1 MAKRNIN
8 SLILSAP
15 AICLLLF
22 FTTASCIAVFA
33 ENKIWWGYE
42 DDNWDTAGN
51 WATEGV
57 PGSADPVFIDH
68 RASGEFKYPVI
79 TDANTDSRCAVLKLS
94 QYGTGG
100 RLDVIGGVLAIESL
114 AYIGVGAAYEC
125 QLNVSGGEMLVGT
138 HMYVPYAGVTSVN
151 ITGGKVSVSG
161 SLVFCHQSVADG
173 FINLARGTLEAGA
186 LLWNTGETR
195 FGHINI
201 ENGKLIINSTADRT
215 GQLQALI
222 DSGNITA
229 YGSGSTRYNWV
240 SHPKAAFKIEYTG
253 TSTVLTA
260 AIEDVNTAWDPSP
273 ADGGCVDVTEGS
285 ANLAWLSGDNTR
297 QEAGHDLYLG
307 ASYEEVNI
315 AETDSPCWQGR
326 LDSSSFETGPLD
338 FRSGYYWRVDQID
351 TAGEV
356 HRGDVWSF
364 TTLPSRRQAKELF
377 PPDNGLLG
385 ESLINDPNT
394 KISWQ
399 SGEDAVTHKIYFGTC
414 YDTVS
419 EAENDCLITFKGNID
434 EPAREFSPGAL
445 QKGSEYFWR
454 VDEIDHNG
462 GLTKGEVWSFWA
474 GYDVHNTRVASQ
486 GFNAWY
492 KVDPDKAWVEQQAEI
507 ALEMGC
513 EIYKFQLKPDKNENY
528 EDGTAEPQ
536 TADTAEVT
544 SLLTRVQNVPVWQR
558 VLDMPFRYTLIWAY
572 PVSGLNLHDGYSQE
586 EAQAEYQE
594 LYDLT
599 IYLLLEYQNTNRS
612 FMLGNWEGDWHLL
625 EGYDDTVEPRPE
637 MIETMKL
644 WFANRQA
651 AVKDARNSLPQIQG
665 VNVYHYVEMNKVQ
678 SAIDGVVGEGAYRL
692 VNTVLPYITVDAV
705 SYSARNATHFI
716 SEMPERLYTHLDY
729 IESNANF
736 TGCWPFEKAVF
747 IGEYGTGT
755 VSENVLA
762 IKAASNWGCPFI
774 LYWSIYATEPR
785 FDFYFVGPDGSN
797 TEQYDL
803 HQQILSKINAQ
814 KEIYNIYLN
823 RNPYESC
830 LESLMNQ
837 FDRISVSGLMSY
849 IVNSDASKIAIGS
862 REFLRNLF
870 IALLHT
876 NDETTA
882 QFSDMLDQIDDSTIT
897 RWQAIELI
905 MNGSEFRDL
914 ITDAQFARYLCEN
927 VLLVEPENVDPE
939 DLTAVEQR
947 LESESRFALWQEF
960 LNDSRGCMNA
970 IRRRY
975 SNRSSNYI
983 DWQYSYGVTDAAKSR
998 YLPSLKR
1005 FWCRLSE
1012 PGSYTAD
1019 FDGNCAVDIADFQI
1033 LAQNW
1038 ISGPRD
1044 YLPGDING
1052 SGNVDFH
1059 DFEILS
1065 QYWLA
1070 ASVTGE

>member
-1 MAKRNIN
+1 MRL
-8 SLILSAP
+8 LIFLY
-15 AICLLLF
+15 
-22 FTTASCIAVFA
+22 TAVFCFA
-33 ENKIWWGYE
+33 ALSENKVWWGYE
-42 DDNWDTAGN
+42 DDNWDTSGN
-51 WATEGV
+51 WASTGV
-57 PGSADPVFIDH
+57 PTSADPVFIDH
-68 RASGEFKYPVI
+68 REAGAFTYPVI
-79 TDANTDSRCAVLKLS
+79 TETNTDSRCAVLKLS

-100 RLDVIGGVLAIESL
+100 RLDVTGGTLAIESL

-125 QLNVSGGEMLVGT
+125 ELNVSGGEMLVGT

-151 ITGGKVSVSG
+151 ITSGTVSVSG
-161 SLVFCHQSVADG
+161 SLVICHQSVADG
-173 FINLARGTLEAGA
+173 FINLTGGTLEASA
-186 LLWNTGETR
+186 VLWNTGDTR

-201 ENGKLIINSTADRT
+201 EDGTLIINSTADRT
-215 GQLQALI
+215 GQLQTLI
-222 DSGNITA
+222 DSGKITA
-229 YGSGSTRYNWV
+229 YGSGSTRYDWA
-240 SHPKAAFKIEYTG
+240 SHPRAAFEIEYTG

-260 AIEDVNTAWDPSP
+260 AIDDINTAWSPSP
-273 ADGGCVDVTEGS
+273 ANNISIDVTDCGTV
-285 ANLAWLSGDNTR
+285 LTWLPGENTR
-297 QEAGHDLYLG
+297 QTNGHDLYLG
-307 ASYEEVNI
+307 TSYEEVNN
-315 AETDSPCWQGR
+315 ANTDSPCWRER
-326 LDSSSFETGPLD
+326 LDESSFQTGPLD
-338 FRSGYYWRVDQID
+338 FRSDYYWRVDQID
-351 TAGEV
+351 TSGEA

-364 TTLPSRRQAKELF
+364 TTLPSRRQANEPF
-377 PPDNGLLG
+377 PPDNGLLR
-385 ESLINDPNT
+385 ETQINDPNT
-394 KISWQ
+394 KISWK

-454 VDEIDHNG
+454 VDEIDQAG
-462 GLTKGEVWSFWA
+462 ELTKGEIWSFWA
-474 GYDVHNTRVASQ
+474 GYNVHNARIASQ
-486 GFNAWY
+486 GFNSWY

-513 EIYKFQLKPDKNENY
+513 EIYKFQLKPDRNESY
-528 EDGTAEPQ
+528 EDGSVEPQ

-558 VLDMPFRYTLIWAY
+558 VLDMPFQYTLIWVY

-599 IYLLLEYQNTNRS
+599 RYLLLKYENSNRS

-625 EGYDDTVEPRPE
+625 EGYDDTIEPRPE

-651 AVKDARNSLPQIQG
+651 AVEDARDSLPQIQG

-678 SAIDGVVGEGAYRL
+678 SVIDGVVGEGAYRL

-705 SYSARNATHFI
+705 SYSARNATHFV

-762 IKAASNWGCPFI
+762 IKTASDWGCPFI

-785 FDFYFVGPDGSN
+785 FDFYFVGPDGTK

-814 KEIYNIYLN
+814 KEIYNIYLR

-830 LESLMNQ
+830 IKSLINQ
-837 FDRISVSGLMSY
+837 FDEISITGLLSY
-849 IVNSDASKIAIGS
+849 VINSEASKNAVTD
-862 REFLRNLF
+862 REYLRNLF
-870 IALLHT
+870 IGMLNT
-876 NDETTA
+876 NDETSPL
-882 QFSDMLDQIDDSTIT
+882 FLDMFNQLSNLALT
-897 RWQAIELI
+897 RWQAIEQI
-905 MNGSEFRDL
+905 MNSSEFSDL
-914 ITDAQFARYLCEN
+914 ITDAQFAQYLFEK
-927 VLLVEPENVDPE
+927 VLLAEPQNVAQQN
-939 DLTAVEQR
+939 LTAIQQR
-947 LESESRFALWQEF
+947 LGSESRFALWQEF
-960 LNDSRGCMNA
+960 LNENAGCINSMYKKY
-970 IRRRY
+970 R
-975 SNRSSNYI
+975 NRSSDHKNWLY
-983 DWQYSYGVTDAAKSR
+983 QYGITNAAKSK
-998 YLPSLKR
+998 YEPDLSS
-1005 FWCRLSE
+1005 FWCPVSE
-1012 PGSYTAD
+1012 PGSYGSDLDGDCIVNIVD
-1019 FDGNCAVDIADFQI
+1019 FKIMAV
-1033 LAQNW
+1033 NW
-1038 ISGPRD
+1038 LNGSQD

-1052 SGNVDFH
+1052 SGEVNTQDLLLMSQGWL
-1059 DFEILS
+1059 EIG
-1065 QYWLA
+1065 
-1070 ASVTGE
+1070 VTGE